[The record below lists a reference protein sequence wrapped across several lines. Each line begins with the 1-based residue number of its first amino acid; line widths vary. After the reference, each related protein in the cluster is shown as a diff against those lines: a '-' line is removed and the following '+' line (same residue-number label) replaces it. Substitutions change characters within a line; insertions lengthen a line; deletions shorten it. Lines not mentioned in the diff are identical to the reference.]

1 MRQKQAGR
9 EILPRAAMERL
20 PLPVFCGTWL
30 LNGEFFAPGRRV
42 TNNIRLKIAF
52 AELNGDITF
61 KGWPVTDDKG

>member
-1 MRQKQAGR
+1 
-9 EILPRAAMERL
+9 MERL